1 MKFLKKLLTI
11 VAIVIVVL
19 LLGRWYLGGFSTPAV
34 TEKAM
39 APYVIAYTTFTG
51 EYKNV
56 GPVMD
61 KLYSALSGA
70 GVTSMTGIGIYYDDP
85 AAVSGQSMRSDIG
98 SVIDQKDFA
107 KLNKKSS
114 DYKLKVIEGGDK
126 VVVEF
131 PYKNSLSYMVWPIR
145 VYPIVNAYLK
155 EKGYKSDLP
164 RIELYD
170 VTGKMI
176 YYIVDIVK

>member
-1 MKFLKKLLTI
+1 MKFLKKLVTI
-11 VAIVIVVL
+11 AVIIAVVL
-19 LLGRWYLGGFSTPAV
+19 VLARWYLGGFSSPAV

-39 APYVIAYTTFTG
+39 SPYIIAYTTFTG
-51 EYKNV
+51 EYKDV
-56 GPVMD
+56 WPTMT
-61 KLYSALSGA
+61 KLYDALSGA
-70 GVTSMTGIGIYYDDP
+70 GVKSMTGIGIYYDDP
-85 AAVSGQSMRSDIG
+85 AAVSGQSMRSDVG
-98 SVIDQKDFA
+98 SVIVQSDFI

-114 DYKLKVIEGGDK
+114 DYKLKVVEGGDK
-126 VVVEF
+126 VVVAF

-145 VYPIVNAYLK
+145 IYPIVNAYLL

-170 VTGKMI
+170 VAGKMI

>member
-1 MKFLKKLLTI
+1 M
-11 VAIVIVVL
+11 
-19 LLGRWYLGGFSTPAV
+19 